1 MFALLGA
8 WNAPNYLRQL
18 RTMNEDLFWEIIE
31 KSESANYEYDFP
43 EGLVFELKKLT
54 PELIIEFYEI
64 YNVIHEEADMGDV
77 WAAGMLLNGGHGSD
91 DGFVYFRDWLIAQ
104 GRETFEKTLAEP
116 DSLALIPVD
125 TDETGRP
132 YAEWESFA
140 YAPSYAYEEVTTKN
154 MYDEL
159 AKVEKFNNSNK
170 VIPFEKNNWDWQDYT
185 DEVLAEKFPK
195 MWHNYGRYK
204 IEFDNTSS

>member
-1 MFALLGA
+1 
-8 WNAPNYLRQL
+8 
-18 RTMNEDLFWEIIE
+18 MNEDFFWEVIE

-54 PELIIEFYEI
+54 SKQIIEFYES
-64 YNVIHEEADMGDV
+64 YHVIHEKADKGDV
-77 WAAGMLLNGGHGSD
+77 WSAGMLLNGGHGSD

-104 GRETFEKTLAEP
+104 GRKIFEKTLADP

-125 TDETGRP
+125 TAETGRP
-132 YAEWESFA
+132 YAEWESFG

-159 AKVEKFNNSNK
+159 NPSSNK
-170 VIPFEKNNWDWQDYT
+170 AMPFEKNSWDWQDYT
-185 DEVLAEKFPK
+185 DEVLAEKLPK
-195 MWHNYGRYK
+195 LWSKYGKYK
-204 IEFDNTSS
+204 IKFDRT